1 MGMTYNKL
9 SEYLRKY
16 HGGIAWRIKKH
27 CDIVDLHI
35 NPDEIVLYA
44 FVGQKNDS
52 FTAIFSTCVVC
63 LTNKRILI
71 GQKGVL
77 WGYHLNSITPDL
89 FNDLEVHQ
97 EIIWGRVVI
106 DTVKEVVTISNI
118 DKKALPEIETNI
130 SSYMMKEKRKYVQK
144 EENKI

>member
-1 MGMTYNKL
+1 MGQTYNML
-9 SEYLRKY
+9 SRYLKKY
-16 HGGIAWRIKKH
+16 RGGIAWRVKKH
-27 CDIVDLHI
+27 CEVIDLHI
-35 NPDEIVLYA
+35 NEDETLLYA
-44 FVGQKNDS
+44 FTGQKNDS
-52 FTAIFSTCVVC
+52 FTHIFSTCVAV

-89 FNDLEVHQ
+89 FNDLEVHE

-118 DKKALPEIETNI
+118 DRKALPEIETEI
-130 SSYMMKEKRKYVQK
+130 SSYMMKEKQKYGK
-144 EENKI
+144 REEQ